1 MIHYRLYQNNN
12 VESEQYKKWYG
23 RAVMTDTTDLNTLA
37 ERIQANCSMKKS
49 DVQAVLTE
57 LVEVMRDELQSSH
70 RVKLDGF
77 GSFKIGLKSTGCDTS
92 KDFSVTRNIKG
103 LRVLF
108 QPALKVSADGRR
120 LRTFLDGCRVCELPR
135 NAVDKKQDTAAG
147 GTGGTTVEP

>member
-23 RAVMTDTTDLNTLA
+23 RAVTTATTDLDTLA
-37 ERIQANCSMKKS
+37 ERIQRNCTAKKG
-49 DVQAVLTE
+49 DVLVVLTE

-77 GSFKIGLKSTGCDTS
+77 GSFKIGLKTVGCDS
-92 KDFSVTRNIKG
+92 AKDFSAAHNIKG
-103 LRVLF
+103 MRVLF
-108 QPALKVSADGRR
+108 SPALKLSADGRR
-120 LRTFLDGCRVCELPR
+120 LRTFLDGCKVAELPS
-135 NAVDKKQDTAAG
+135 NAVDKSKDTAE